1 MGCQLPALPEL
12 GIQRPPQEARDT
24 PNGRGAQARGR
35 KQPRRGGQTQS
46 FGHPLPPDTRRF
58 HRCGGKPGRNALPGR
73 AGLHGRRSCRTGHL
87 HYAGPYQPHGQ
98 RLRAQFGIHDRRPPG
113 VGTRQGGRP
122 EIEKLRPPA
131 AHAQKQLFG
140 DDLCGRE
147 THRPVGAD
155 QRTRSLQLYGHT
167 VQPRRLRRF
176 PVLGGRQRAA
186 GQRRFV
192 CALPAGTYPG
202 LYRRHVRRHPG
213 GRGAAARRLEPQ
225 LAPLPQRQPG
235 YFQRRP
241 RLEGR
246 SRGLLQLSG
255 AGSRAAGLL
264 EQSQRPHVA
273 GLFGLVQPVFRRREW
288 LRVDDAPR
296 IRRQGEDRLRVRDLL
311 QPKRLSLPHT
321 GAVFPGAGRAVRLN
335 VDVYHAGIRPL
346 PLRFAFPEPHV
357 HAEKSRQLHRGGRN
371 LQIHPA
377 GTDV

>member
-1 MGCQLPALPEL
+1 MIKTRFIVAIGLLMTLACCSNSGTDQTPDPNPPTPPTPPAT
-12 GIQRPPQEARDT
+12 GDYVSVQNGKIYA
-24 PNGRGAQARGR
+24 PNGGELSLWGVNF
-35 KQPRRGGQTQS
+35 QPCLSWEYNDRLKRHGIPQTAEALRRVAHNNLEEVIQTQS

-58 HRCGGKPGRNALPGR
+58 HRCGGQPGRNALPGR

-192 CALPAGTYPG
+192 CGFPCRNSSGIISTACTTSSGRPGRSSPSSGATTGTVTATAT
-202 LYRRHVRRHPG
+202 RIFSK
-213 GRGAAARRLEPQ
+213 
-225 LAPLPQRQPG
+225 APSP
-235 YFQRRP
+235 RRP
-241 RLEGR
+241 KPWPAATIRGR
-246 SRGLLQLSG
+246 ISCRRTTGAIPKTSRRRIIR
-255 AGSRAAGLL
+255 AGST
-264 EQSQRPHVA
+264 S
-273 GLFGLVQPVFRRREW
+273 
-288 LRVDDAPR
+288 
-296 IRRQGEDRLRVRDLL
+296 I
-311 QPKRLSLPHT
+311 ST
-321 GAVFPGAGRAVRLN
+321 
-335 VDVYHAGIRPL
+335 
-346 PLRFAFPEPHV
+346 
-357 HAEKSRQLHRGGRN
+357 
-371 LQIHPA
+371 
-377 GTDV
+377 T